1 MTNFKELGSELP
13 LIINV
18 YFEYFFQLDIFFL
31 HLLSFMYFLFI
42 HLSLPVNSCSLLFS
56 FLGWTVYL
64 KSGISVVKTD

>member
-13 LIINV
+13 LTINV
-18 YFEYFFQLDIFFL
+18 YFEYFIQLDILFL

-42 HLSLPVNSCSLLFS
+42 HLSLPVNSCLLLFS
-56 FLGWTVYL
+56 LLGWTVYL